1 MCGYV
6 SGTSDL
12 RGGTGKGPGN
22 IDLKKVPQTLH
33 KWYGMLVKCYS
44 NTGLVNSLVLENCT
58 CNDVSSLKR
67 ANRVPSAHNLAKTTS
82 PLKRTPPF
90 KGTPPLKRTPP
101 FKGTPPLKGTPPF

>member
-67 ANRVPSAHNLAKTTS
+67 ANRVPENGIVFLERKFPKLYKNDIAFLVVQWMSNES
-82 PLKRTPPF
+82 SGRERT
-90 KGTPPLKRTPP
+90 
-101 FKGTPPLKGTPPF
+101 